1 MDLLNIAGIGPD
13 NWSERRKTWSFIALA
28 IQKEDCTS
36 IYLGRHTPEE
46 YAEFYECLDRAANEH
61 KALEAHLSE
70 LMQSVN
76 NTQTSAAQSEPTRLS
91 AFDAVPA
98 RADSLTPSRARLGSS
113 TSRSATPCKS

>member
-46 YAEFYECLDRAANEH
+46 YAEFYECL
-61 KALEAHLSE
+61 
-70 LMQSVN
+70 
-76 NTQTSAAQSEPTRLS
+76 T
-91 AFDAVPA
+91 A
-98 RADSLTPSRARLGSS
+98 RAFNPFAKRLAVELDNRPGERMAVKPENLDMVQDSE
-113 TSRSATPCKS
+113 